1 VAKAVQSVVRT
12 KLLEAFSKAE
22 GEFLSG
28 QELADI
34 IGCSR
39 TAVWK
44 HMEELRKEGFELE
57 AVRKKGY
64 RIISMPDKVTANE
77 ILFGLQTRFIGRKIV
92 HKETVDS
99 TQKVAHR
106 LSQEGCEEGTV
117 VIAEE
122 QVAGRGRM
130 EREWYSPKS
139 SGIWMSIILKPK
151 LPPYQAPQ
159 FTLLTAVAIVEA
171 IQEVTGLQPKIKW
184 PNDILIN
191 GKKMTGILTEL
202 QANSDQIYAII
213 IGIGMN
219 VNQLQFPDHLKEIA
233 TSIAIEKGEKVF
245 RPQLIQRILE
255 KLEHYYDLYLKEGF
269 APIKS
274 LWEQYAISIGK
285 HIKARTITGTISG
298 KALGITDEGVLQI
311 QDDEGTI
318 HSIYSADI
326 EL

>member
-1 VAKAVQSVVRT
+1 MQSVVRT

-77 ILFGLQTRFIGRKIV
+77 ILLGLKTRFMGRKIV

-99 TQKVAHR
+99 TQIEAHR
-106 LSQEGCEEGTV
+106 LSQEGCPEGTV

-122 QVAGRGRM
+122 QTAGRGRM
-130 EREWYSPKS
+130 TREWYSPKS
-139 SGIWMSIILKPK
+139 SGIWMSIILKPT
-151 LPPYQAPQ
+151 LPPQQAPQ

-171 IQEVTGLQPKIKW
+171 IEEITGLQPKIKW

-202 QANSDQIYAII
+202 QANADQIYAII

-219 VNQLQFPDHLKEIA
+219 VNQLQFPDELKNIA
-233 TSIAIEKGEKVF
+233 TSLAIEKGEKVF
-245 RPQLIQRILE
+245 RPKLIQRILE
-255 KLEHYYDLYLKEGF
+255 KLEHYYDLYLNEGF
-269 APIKS
+269 APIKA

-285 HIKARTITGTISG
+285 HIKARTITGVITG
-298 KALGITDEGVLQI
+298 KALGITDEGVLQL
-311 QDDEGTI
+311 QDANGTI
-318 HSIYSADI
+318 HNIYSADI
-326 EL
+326 EI